1 MPHGSAD
8 QPKSAGQ
15 VNVYWR
21 RRVIALVA
29 GLGLLALVTWTVNGA
44 LGGGSTRRA
53 TDLSQTTGHH
63 SAPRAPGAASATP
76 RPGASSPGPSS
87 PGPSSTGP
95 SSTGPSSTGP
105 SNAGAGATPSPTGK
119 PTPTPSSS
127 AAHHAAAKHRPHLAG
142 RRGRPAAAA
151 GACSGANLVLSLSSA
166 RYSYPA
172 HARPQ
177 FDVSVVSTAHGR
189 CTADLGAAQLHVLIR
204 AGGKTRVWDSA
215 DCVRSAAPRATT
227 LARGVPAV
235 VQFTWNRTTSVP
247 GCRLPRQAVRPG
259 TYTATAYRGN
269 QSSQARIF
277 VLKGRGIAVP

>member
-1 MPHGSAD
+1 MPDGSAD
-8 QPKSAGQ
+8 EPKSAGQ

-44 LGGGSTRRA
+44 LGGGSAGPT
-53 TDLSQTTGHH
+53 TDLSQTSSHH
-63 SAPRAPGAASATP
+63 SASPAPGSASATP
-76 RPGASSPGPSS
+76 GPGASG
-87 PGPSSTGP
+87 
-95 SSTGPSSTGP
+95 
-105 SNAGAGATPSPTGK
+105 AGASGTGASGTGATPSPTGK
-119 PTPTPSSS
+119 PAPTPSSS
-127 AAHHAAAKHRPHLAG
+127 ATHRTAAKHRPHAAG
-142 RRGRPAAAA
+142 RSGRNAAAA
-151 GACSGANLVLSLSSA
+151 GACSAANLVLSLSSA

-177 FDVSVVSTAHGR
+177 FGVSVVSTARGR
-189 CTADLGAAQLHVLIR
+189 CTANLGAAHLDVLIR

-235 VQFTWNRTTSVP
+235 VHFTWNRTTSGP
-247 GCRLPRQAVRPG
+247 GCRLPRRAVRPG
-259 TYTATAYRGN
+259 TYTATAYSGN
-269 QSSQARIF
+269 LSSQAMIF

>member
-76 RPGASSPGPSS
+76 RPGPSSPGPSS
-87 PGPSSTGP
+87 P
-95 SSTGPSSTGP
+95 GP

>member
-29 GLGLLALVTWTVNGA
+29 GLGMLALVTWTVNGA
-44 LGGGSTRRA
+44 LGGGSTRPT

-63 SAPRAPGAASATP
+63 SAPPAPGSASATP
-76 RPGASSPGPSS
+76 GTGASG
-87 PGPSSTGP
+87 T
-95 SSTGPSSTGP
+95 
-105 SNAGAGATPSPTGK
+105 GATPSPTGK

-127 AAHHAAAKHRPHLAG
+127 ATHHAAARHRPHPAG
-142 RRGRPAAAA
+142 RRGKKAAAA

-177 FDVSVVSTAHGR
+177 FDVSVVSTARGR
-189 CTADLGAAQLHVLIR
+189 CTADLGAARLHVLIR

-215 DCVRSAAPRATT
+215 DCARSAARQATT

-235 VQFTWNRTTSVP
+235 VQFTWNRATSAP
-247 GCRLPRQAVRPG
+247 SCRPPHRAARPG
-259 TYTATAYRGN
+259 TYTATAYSGN
-269 QSSQARIF
+269 RSSQAMIF